1 MIKMKKSLITIKKVM
16 NECPN
21 CGNKE
26 GNVYYCCR
34 CGEKLKDFR
43 RIEIKFA
50 VHTEDK
56 DKTFDRAFIGEALG
70 DIFKDDICNLSI
82 EEVEPMDW
90 NKM

>member
-1 MIKMKKSLITIKKVM
+1 MK
-16 NECPN
+16 CPR

-26 GNVYYCCR
+26 GNLYYCSK

-56 DKTFDRAFIGEALG
+56 DKSFDRAYIEEALD
-70 DIFKDDICNLSI
+70 DIFKDDICNLFI
-82 EEVEPMDW
+82 EEVEPFDMH
-90 NKM
+90 KGEKKK